1 MRVNWKSIIGSVAP
15 TLATA
20 LGGPF
25 AGMAT
30 RAISAAVL
38 GKPDGKEKEL
48 EAALEMADPE
58 VFERIK
64 KADQEFEAEM
74 KRLDVNLEDIAHK
87 DRLSARLREQLVGG
101 KANPILAGI
110 IIAGFLIMVWYVL
123 TKGLNAEMDPGMAA
137 LAGTL
142 IGYVSAKADQ
152 VVSYY
157 FGSSAGSKEKTNVF
171 EKMLV
176 K

>member
-20 LGGPF
+20 LGGPL
-25 AGMAT
+25 AGAAT
-30 RAISAAVL
+30 RAISVAVL
-38 GKPDGKEKEL
+38 GKPDAKEKEL

-64 KADQEFEAEM
+64 KADQEFAVKM
-74 KRLDVNLEDIAHK
+74 KSLDVDLEDIAQK
-87 DRLSARLREQLVGG
+87 DRLSARLREKLVGG

-157 FGSSAGSKEKTNVF
+157 FGSSAGSKEKTSVF
-171 EKMLV
+171 QKMLV